1 RAGIALALAVVG
13 VAWAVLALYAG
24 HGGRTNLAL
33 NKQVTLS
40 DSDPTFGVD
49 PRALVNGDT
58 EDLGFHTPMRP
69 NTSVTID
76 LGTVQPISE
85 VIVYNRTDC
94 CEERLPPL
102 ILELSSDDKH
112 YETVAQ
118 RNETFQRWD
127 EHLPAPTK
135 CRYVRLVHPRD
146 DFFHLSE
153 VEVYR

>member
-1 RAGIALALAVVG
+1 
-13 VAWAVLALYAG
+13 
-24 HGGRTNLAL
+24 
-33 NKQVTLS
+33 
-40 DSDPTFGVD
+40 
-49 PRALVNGDT
+49 
-58 EDLGFHTPMRP
+58 
-69 NTSVTID
+69 
-76 LGTVQPISE
+76 
-85 VIVYNRTDC
+85 VYNRTDC